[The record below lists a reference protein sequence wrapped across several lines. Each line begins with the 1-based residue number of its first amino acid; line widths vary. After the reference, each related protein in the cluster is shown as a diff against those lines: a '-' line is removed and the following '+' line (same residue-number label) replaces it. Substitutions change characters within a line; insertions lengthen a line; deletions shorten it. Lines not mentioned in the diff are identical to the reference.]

1 MAPKAPQDRGPM
13 KRQNTTNH
21 ESLVRLNRFLSDAG
35 IASRRKADELIA
47 SGAVQVNGKT
57 VKELGTR
64 IDPEKNAVTIN
75 GKLVQQR
82 DKLVYILLNKPK
94 DYITTTSDEKG
105 RRTVLDI
112 VKVKERIYPV
122 GRLDRDT
129 TGVLLL
135 TNDGDLA
142 HRLMHPK
149 YEIKRAYKA
158 TLDKPM
164 TRRDAVRLS
173 SGILLEDGTTAEC
186 EVYTFGGSE
195 SAEVRIVIHEGRNR
209 EVRRMFEKLGYQVK
223 KLNRVAYADITAEGL
238 RQGEWRYLTKQEVR
252 ALREQVG
259 L

>member
-1 MAPKAPQDRGPM
+1 M